1 MCVVLCTVCC
11 VRCQSLTARM
21 HHRQTIAYDTAF
33 KHFFARHWTRATIG
47 KRTRHH
53 AQGVNGAFN
62 AAVHKVRTQRG
73 QYVHSFGKRTLF
85 PHHVPQTE
93 IAVRIGFFRQVGGIG
108 KRGASKGVGVG
119 VVPVLQRRT
128 KRTRQTRHKEE
139 THELETHESE
149 TTTATPFE
157 QHPYPH
163 KSRHTPITWSNRS
176 SSLASGRTKLAHMMA
191 PALMQGLCGIAGR
204 IFIVV
209 AWSRQACRTSG
220 EVCSSKLCRNKCLCN
235 WTSAS

>member
-1 MCVVLCTVCC
+1 MKKTRKTSWQEQLTSGFAGKPHF
-11 VRCQSLTARM
+11 VRKRPGIIIHPARM

-108 KRGASKGVGVG
+108 KRGAAKGVGVG
-119 VVPVLQRRT
+119 MVAVEKRRT
-128 KRTRQTRHKEE
+128 RNKKQRNKKQNSVI
-139 THELETHESE
+139 LYP
-149 TTTATPFE
+149 TTTRTTPGTTSCTT
-157 QHPYPH
+157 PYPH
-163 KSRHTPITWSNRS
+163 KSRHTPIT
-176 SSLASGRTKLAHMMA
+176 
-191 PALMQGLCGIAGR
+191 
-204 IFIVV
+204 
-209 AWSRQACRTSG
+209 
-220 EVCSSKLCRNKCLCN
+220 
-235 WTSAS
+235 

>member
-1 MCVVLCTVCC
+1 MRKTSTANAIGNTNVPPSAKTTDAGNHNHQGTAHARFTGKPHF
-11 VRCQSLTARM
+11 VRKRPGIIIHPARM
-21 HHRQTIAYDTAF
+21 HHRQTITHDTAF

-139 THELETHESE
+139 THELETHELE

-157 QHPYPH
+157 QHLT
-163 KSRHTPITWSNRS
+163 HTNHATRPSHGQTVRLRWLRAGPNW
-176 SSLASGRTKLAHMMA
+176 RT
-191 PALMQGLCGIAGR
+191 
-204 IFIVV
+204 
-209 AWSRQACRTSG
+209 
-220 EVCSSKLCRNKCLCN
+220 
-235 WTSAS
+235 